1 MSNPMNNFL
10 IFQIDDQRFA
20 LTLSDVERVVRAVEV
35 TPLPSAERYIL
46 GLVDVQGPVL
56 MVVNSRKVLGIP
68 EKEVELSDQ
77 FIIVKTSL
85 NRVILVADSV
95 IGVVPLAVQDLPS
108 EKRYLEENNYI
119 DFAARF
125 DDSIVLVINLDK
137 LIAQCGPSKT
147 AVPALALDKNKF
159 PS

>member
-35 TPLPSAERYIL
+35 TPLPLSERYIL

-77 FIIVKTSL
+77 FIILKTSL

-119 DFAARF
+119 DFAARY

-137 LIAQCGPSKT
+137 LIAQCGLAKT
-147 AVPALALDKNKF
+147 SVPALALDKNKF
-159 PS
+159 QS

>member
-1 MSNPMNNFL
+1 MNNFL

-35 TPLPSAERYIL
+35 TPLPLSERYIL

-56 MVVNSRKVLGIP
+56 MVINSRKVLGIP

-77 FIIVKTSL
+77 FIILKTSL

-95 IGVVPLAVQDLPS
+95 IGVVTLAVQDLPP
-108 EKRYLEENNYI
+108 EKRYLKENNYI

-137 LIAQCGPSKT
+137 LIAQCGLFKT
-147 AVPALALDKNKF
+147 SVPASALDKNEF
-159 PS
+159 EL